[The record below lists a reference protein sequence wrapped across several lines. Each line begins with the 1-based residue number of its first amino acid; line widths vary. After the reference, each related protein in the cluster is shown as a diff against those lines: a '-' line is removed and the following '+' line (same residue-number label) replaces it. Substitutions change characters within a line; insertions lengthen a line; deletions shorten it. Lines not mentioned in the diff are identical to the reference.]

1 MASEPRI
8 PASVDAS
15 RFDVGRNLATSP
27 GSVVLRTPMF
37 ELIQYEPRTEQVHAV
52 PMLLVSS
59 MVNKYYVLDLSPG
72 RSLVE
77 YLVDHG
83 HTVFAISWRNPE
95 PTKADWDPE
104 ADWNLDG
111 YARSLLATMDA
122 VTEISGEEATN
133 VMALC
138 AGGLMAAATAC
149 ALE

>member
-1 MASEPRI
+1 MA
-8 PASVDAS
+8 PAIRRTLARRSRAS
-15 RFDVGRNLATSP
+15 SAREWIRRRRSATSGRRTDRCGRRGIVGPSPAAGRPPPWRRGRNLATSP

-37 ELIQYEPRTEQVHAV
+37 ELIQYAPRTERVHAV

-95 PTKADWDPE
+95 PRNADWD
-104 ADWNLDG
+104 LDR
-111 YARSLLATMDA
+111 YA
-122 VTEISGEEATN
+122 
-133 VMALC
+133 
-138 AGGLMAAATAC
+138 
-149 ALE
+149 